1 VADPDREIDEAASQ
15 AGERFEKLVEYALE
29 AEMASG
35 HPEETVEKAKRHI
48 LVRVGIVV
56 VGTLV
61 LLVGLALLAL
71 PGPGLVVVAL
81 GLGLLATEIPF
92 AARLLERIKGRLP
105 HDESGKIPRSAIVMM
120 VVVGVIA
127 TGASIA
133 WTIFRT

>member
-1 VADPDREIDEAASQ
+1 MADPDREIDEAASQ
-15 AGERFEKLVEYALE
+15 AGERFEKLVESALE
-29 AEMASG
+29 AEMASS
-35 HPEETVEKAKRHI
+35 HREETVEQAKRHI
-48 LVRVGIVV
+48 LVRVGVIFA
-56 VGTLV
+56 GTAV

-105 HDESGKIPRSAIVMM
+105 QDESGKIPRSAIVMM

-133 WTIFRT
+133 WTVLRM

>member
-1 VADPDREIDEAASQ
+1 MADRDREIDEAASQ
-15 AGERFEKLVEYALE
+15 AGERFEKLVEHALE

-35 HPEETVEKAKRHI
+35 HREETVEKAKRHI
-48 LVRVGIVV
+48 LVRVGIIVA
-56 VGTLV
+56 GTVV

-92 AARLLERIKGRLP
+92 AARLLDRIKGRLP
-105 HDESGKIPRSAIVMM
+105 QDESGKIPRSAIVMM

-133 WTIFRT
+133 WTVFRM